1 MEFNSIFERLFKKR
15 KEFRW
20 YVIVFWT
27 GDNLAGLDP
36 ITGRMLWKVP
46 FKPSRTVIGIATP
59 VVQGDGVFVS
69 SFFDGAVMVHLH
81 YSLTAK
87 LA

>member
-1 MEFNSIFERLFKKR
+1 
-15 KEFRW
+15 
-20 YVIVFWT
+20 
-27 GDNLAGLDP
+27 
-36 ITGRMLWKVP
+36 MLWKVP